1 MIVDGLITVS
11 IVLEAL
17 FLYSQV
23 IKVAIRELDI
33 SFVIIISLIFSEKIR
48 MFLSNLNTETLEI
61 LHEIKK
67 PLRFREL

>member
-23 IKVAIRELDI
+23 IRELDI
-33 SFVIIISLIFSEKIR
+33 SFVIIISLIFPEKIR

-67 PLRFREL
+67 PLRFREF